1 MMSRY
6 NRTPILPADF
16 VEAEKLLNE
25 GKLEQLKNFATQNL
39 NVLHLFALNKQYDMI
54 KAVKDTY
61 IANAPQLDV
70 TIFERLYF
78 NDNPQR
84 DIIEAVAPSCPEV
97 AFKIFARLVFPNN
110 FPRGYFESVS
120 KTPEADPDME
130 EFLRPYILDRL
141 PSLIQYCGGAV
152 SGSVPHHQYWDDD
165 AWDAMREIDLQ
176 SIQKVLALCPHVPK
190 SYNFELGLQ
199 KAVLYGD
206 CGSVDA
212 LFSVST
218 HGFLNQTLEEWV
230 NNVGHVRWDTE
241 FFRASKDVND
251 AWMYTQSLSQKNR
264 LVKEVGEAFAEKK
277 RKF

>member
-1 MMSRY
+1 MSRY
-6 NRTPILPADF
+6 NRTPLLPPDF
-16 VEAEKLLNE
+16 IEAEKIFNE
-25 GKLEQLKNFATQNL
+25 GSLQQLKKFAADNL
-39 NVLHLFALNKQYDMI
+39 NVLHLLALNKHHQIIY
-54 KAVKDTY
+54 AVKDVY
-61 IANAPQLDV
+61 IAHAQNVDSS
-70 TIFERLYF
+70 IFERLYF
-78 NDNPQR
+78 CDQPHR
-84 DIIEAVAPSCPEV
+84 DIIKAVGPTHPDI
-97 AFKIFARLVFPNN
+97 AFKIFARLVFPNK

-120 KTPEADPDME
+120 KTPDADPDME

-152 SGSVPHHQYWDDD
+152 SGAVPHHQHWGDD

-190 SYNFELGLQ
+190 SYNFELALQ

-206 CGSVDA
+206 CVSVDA

-218 HGFLNQTLEEWV
+218 HGFLTQTLEEWV
-230 NNVGHVRWDTE
+230 SNVGHVRWDTE
-241 FFRASKDVND
+241 FFSASKDVKD
-251 AWMYTQSLSQKNR
+251 AWMYAQSLSQKDR